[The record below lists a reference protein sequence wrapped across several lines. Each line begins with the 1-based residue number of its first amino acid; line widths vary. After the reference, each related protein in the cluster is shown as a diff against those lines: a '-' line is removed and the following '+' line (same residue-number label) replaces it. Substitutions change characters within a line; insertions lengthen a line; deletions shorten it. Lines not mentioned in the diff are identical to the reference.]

1 MSKSLSAT
9 IDVDASPAEV
19 WTVVSDLERMSEWS
33 PQCRVMKVLGGDV
46 KVGTRT
52 INLNQRGPLFWPTS
66 SKIVRFDENTALAFR
81 VAENNTVWS
90 YTLEETPSGT
100 RVTER
105 REAPGGTSAV
115 SNFLV
120 SRVLG
125 GIDNFDVELV
135 DGMNS
140 TLRKIKNAAE
150 RTRTVEG

>member
-9 IDVDASPAEV
+9 IDVDASPAAV
-19 WTVVSDLERMSEWS
+19 WTVVSDLKRMSEWS

-46 KVGTRT
+46 KVGART

-66 SKIVRFDENTALAFR
+66 SKILRFEENTALAFR
-81 VAENNTVWS
+81 VVENHTVWS
-90 YTLEETPSGT
+90 YTLEEIPTGT

-105 REAPGGTSAV
+105 REAPGGTSGL

-120 SRVLG
+120 ARVLG
-125 GIDNFDVELV
+125 GIDEFDDELV
-135 DGMNS
+135 AGMNA

-150 RTRTVEG
+150 RTRTVEA